1 MIIRMA
7 SCLVVRVAGSVVIR
21 ARRFLHPVPVLAVA
35 LAAVLAWSCGPLP
48 DSRPQEVDLLPP
60 QLKSVRSDSPEDITV
75 TFDEEAAFCEGKTRI
90 SPSLS
95 VTEEKSAGTSVLIH
109 GEKQAPGRRYVLE
122 AEARDGHG
130 NTASFAAEFYG
141 YNGRVPPLL
150 INEFTPRG
158 SGSHPDAVELKAHG
172 PGNLGGVVL
181 CLGSPGN
188 YDARLVFPPLEVTA
202 GSFIVVHLKPTG
214 DPSEV
219 DETVDPASSGG
230 ADASRSAWDFWMRD
244 APGLPGNNGVLS
256 LCDRP
261 GGACLDA
268 VLWSNRT
275 AESDE
280 QYGGFGSEQMR
291 ARAEELAS
299 RGAWK
304 PAGARISP
312 EDGVNPEG
320 STGTRSICRSSASA
334 DTGGADD
341 WHIVP
346 TRKASLGSENSD
358 EVYAP

>member
-1 MIIRMA
+1 
-7 SCLVVRVAGSVVIR
+7 
-21 ARRFLHPVPVLAVA
+21 
-35 LAAVLAWSCGPLP
+35 
-48 DSRPQEVDLLPP
+48 
-60 QLKSVRSDSPEDITV
+60 
-75 TFDEEAAFCEGKTRI
+75 
-90 SPSLS
+90 
-95 VTEEKSAGTSVLIH
+95 
-109 GEKQAPGRRYVLE
+109 VLE

-130 NTASFAAEFYG
+130 NAASFAAEFYG
-141 YNGRVPPLL
+141 YNSRVPPLL

-158 SGSHPDAVELKAHG
+158 SGAHPDAVELKALG
-172 PGNLGGVVL
+172 AGNMGGVVL
-181 CLGSPGN
+181 CLGSPSS
-188 YDARLVFPPLEVTA
+188 YDARLVFPPFEVAA
-202 GSFIVVHLKPTG
+202 GSFIVVHLRSTG
-214 DPSEV
+214 DPSEM

-261 GGACLDA
+261 GGGCLDA

-291 ARAEELAS
+291 ARAEELA
-299 RGAWK
+299 RREAWK

-334 DTGGADD
+334 DAAGPDD

-346 TRKASLGSENSD
+346 TRKASFGSENSD
-358 EVYAP
+358 EMYVP

>member
-1 MIIRMA
+1 M
-7 SCLVVRVAGSVVIR
+7 VICMVNR
-21 ARRFLHPVPVLAVA
+21 ARRFPPLAPVLALTV
-35 LAAVLAWSCGPLP
+35 AAVVLWSCGPLP

-60 QLKSVRSDSPEDITV
+60 QVQSVRADGPEEIAV
-75 TFDEEAAFCEGKTRI
+75 TFDEEAVLCEGKTRI
-90 SPSLS
+90 SPPLA
-95 VTEEKSAGTSVLIH
+95 VEEEKGAGTSVMIRS
-109 GEKQAPGRRYVLE
+109 ERQAPGRRYVLE

-141 YNGRVPPLL
+141 YNSRVPPLL

-158 SGSHPDAVELKAHG
+158 SGSHPDAVELKAFG
-172 PGNLGGVVL
+172 AGNIGGVVL
-181 CLGSPGN
+181 CLGSPGS
-188 YDARLVFPPLEVTA
+188 YDARLVFPPLEVA
-202 GSFIVVHLKPTG
+202 VGSFIVVHLKPTG
-214 DPSEV
+214 DPSEI

-230 ADASRSAWDFWMRD
+230 ADASRWAWDFWMRD

-280 QYGGFGSEQMR
+280 QYGGFGSVQMR
-291 ARAEELAS
+291 ARAEELVS
-299 RGAWK
+299 RGAWM
-304 PAGARISP
+304 PAGARVSP

-334 DTGGADD
+334 DAAGPDD
-341 WHIVP
+341 WHVVP
-346 TRKASLGSENSD
+346 TRKASFGSENSD
-358 EVYAP
+358 EVYVP